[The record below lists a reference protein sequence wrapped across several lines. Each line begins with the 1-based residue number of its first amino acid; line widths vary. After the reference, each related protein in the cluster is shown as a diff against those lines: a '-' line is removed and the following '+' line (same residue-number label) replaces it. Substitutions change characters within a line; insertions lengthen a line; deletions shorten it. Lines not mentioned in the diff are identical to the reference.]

1 MTQSTDHK
9 DQQAWTQ
16 FLIDQ
21 VSPGAEW
28 PGVEHQWWYNSINN
42 DSHRLSGR
50 GLKWIKKHTKL
61 KLHEI
66 DLQEKIM
73 PKQLLQLE
81 RLLHEPYYIHNLKK
95 IYVFSE
101 QDAVMLQLHGGDLV
115 TYLNN
120 LQQNQ

>member
-1 MTQSTDHK
+1 MV
-9 DQQAWTQ
+9 
-16 FLIDQ
+16 DQ
-21 VSPGAEW
+21 VAPGLTW
-28 PGVEHQWWYNSINN
+28 HGVEHQWWYNSINE
-42 DSHRLSGR
+42 DSHRLTSLGF
-50 GLKWIKKHTKL
+50 KWIKKNTKL

-66 DLQEKIM
+66 DLQEKIL
-73 PKQLLQLE
+73 PKQMLQLE
-81 RLLHEPYYIHNLKK
+81 RLLHEPYYIHTLKK